1 MASITDWT
9 IPGWRELPIFG
20 NTHHP
25 DPAAAPRGVI
35 LLIHGFMGYKDYG
48 LFPFVAQQFADA
60 GIIAH
65 RFNLTTSGIT
75 NDFETFER
83 PDLFELGTWNNN
95 VADIDAVI
103 DAVAVGTLAGAGL
116 PLMLMGHSRGGVGVL
131 LAAGRRFMEGR
142 EPLPAGI
149 VSASAPS
156 RPWRFGESQK
166 REILERGYLEVKSG
180 RTGQA
185 LRVGRVFFDE
195 QTADPDGHDIA
206 RHVAA
211 LRCPLLIVQGE
222 TDPTV
227 PARDASEIAAMA
239 GDGVEHRLEVVAG
252 GDHVFNT
259 ANPFPMNGEPSPQL
273 RALMEAMMQF
283 SDEVLAR

>member
-1 MASITDWT
+1 MINWT
-9 IPGWRELPIFG
+9 IPGWRDLPILG
-20 NTHHP
+20 TTHRP
-25 DPAAAPRGVI
+25 DPAAPPRGVI
-35 LLIHGFMGYKDYG
+35 LLVHGFMGYKDYG
-48 LFPFVAQQFADA
+48 LFPFVAQQMADA

-75 NDFETFER
+75 ENFKTFER

-103 DAVAVGTLAGAGL
+103 DAEAAGTLAGAGL
-116 PLMLMGHSRGGVGVL
+116 PLILMGHSRGGVGVL

-142 EPLPAGI
+142 EPLPSGVI
-149 VSASAPS
+149 SVSAPS
-156 RPWRFGESQK
+156 RPWRFAESQK

-180 RTGQA
+180 RTGQV
-185 LRVGRVFFDE
+185 LRVGRVFMDE
-195 QTADPDGHDIA
+195 QRADPRGHDIA

-222 TDPTV
+222 ADPTV
-227 PARDASEIAAMA
+227 PKGDAAEIAAMA
-239 GDGVEHRLEVVAG
+239 GDGVEHRLVVVAG

-259 ANPFPMNGEPSPQL
+259 PNPFPMNGEPSPPL
-273 RALMEAMMQF
+273 RVLIEAMREF
-283 SDEVLAR
+283 SDEVVAR